1 VTSGSLRARLCVAA
15 LVLPAAH
22 VSAETP
28 RDDSARPAALSE
40 LSSLRWEYRV
50 LLVVDSETVR
60 SDLAALESRRTDVL
74 ERDLLWFVLKAE
86 RVQSNYPGALSPGL
100 PAQLREHAGEA
111 EPVVLLGK
119 DGGVK
124 LRAGQL
130 DLDAVFARID
140 SMPMR
145 RREMRRQAAQDVG
158 ETGDSI

>member
-1 VTSGSLRARLCVAA
+1 VKTGSLRARLCVAA
-15 LVLPAAH
+15 LALPAAH

-28 RDDSARPAALSE
+28 RVDSARPGALSD
-40 LSSLRWEYRV
+40 LSSLRWESRV
-50 LLVVDSETVR
+50 LLVVDSGTSR
-60 SDLAALESRRTDVL
+60 SDLATLESRKADVL

-100 PAQLREHAGEA
+100 SAHLRERAREAG
-111 EPVVLLGK
+111 PVVLLGK

-145 RREMRRQAAQDVG
+145 RREMRRQATPDGG
-158 ETGDSI
+158 EAEHSI